1 MTITTFMRACVVG
14 ALVATAPATPTGAQ
28 SLRVAEGQA
37 HSALRVPLN
46 RALVLESDEP
56 FAELSVANPEI
67 ADIATLSERSVY
79 VLGRAPG
86 RTTLTL
92 LGADGTL
99 IANVEVQV
107 TPDLAEFKERL
118 RDLLPGEAID
128 VRTANDGIVLSGT
141 VSSVRRLDQAL
152 EIAERYAPE
161 RVLNLMVVGGSQQV
175 TLKVRFAEMS
185 RDVTKSLRGSLSVAG
200 AGSDVVVGGNAI
212 NAQITQNG
220 LGQDIVNNGLVL
232 GFPGGSVAVNLALQ
246 ALEGKGLVRTLAEP
260 NLTALSGQPAQ
271 FLAGGEVPIPI
282 IGEDNR
288 VGIEY
293 RPFGIELT
301 FTPTVVEGDVI
312 NLKLDASVSDV
323 SETASVP
330 VGGGA
335 QAFTFSRRQTTTTV
349 ELRDGQSFAIS
360 GLLEDDF
367 TDAVSQVPL
376 LGDIPILGALFR
388 SASYTS
394 EQTELVVVITAH
406 LVTPTRSEA
415 IALPTDLVRPPS
427 ENDLFLRG
435 RISGEP
441 AIRRSSRG
449 GGLDGDLSGNYG
461 YVLE

>member
-1 MTITTFMRACVVG
+1 MRWTTIMRACLLGG
-14 ALVATAPATPTGAQ
+14 ALSVGSVVAPAAAQ
-28 SLRVAEGQA
+28 ALRVAEGGVQ
-37 HSALRVPLN
+37 SALRVPLN
-46 RALVLESDEP
+46 RAIVLESDDA

-67 ADIATLSERSVY
+67 ADIATLSERTVY

-92 LGADGTL
+92 LGADGRL

-107 TPDLAEFKERL
+107 TPDIAEFKERL
-118 RDLLPGEAID
+118 RELLPGERIE

-141 VSSVRRLDQAL
+141 VSSARRLDQAI

-175 TLKVRFAEMS
+175 TLKVRFAEM
-185 RDVTKSLRGSLSVAG
+185 RRNVTKALGANVGLNGAIFGGDVTVAG
-200 AGSDVVVGGNAI
+200 SATNTLTNPTGAF
-212 NAQITQNG
+212 T
-220 LGQDIVNNGLVL
+220 L
-232 GFPGGSVAVNLALQ
+232 GFPGGSVAVDLTLQ
-246 ALEGKGLVRTLAEP
+246 ALEAKGLVRTLAEP

-271 FLAGGEVPIPI
+271 FLAGGEVPIPV

-293 RPFGIELT
+293 RPFGVELT
-301 FTPTVVEGDVI
+301 FTPTVVDGDII

-323 SETASVP
+323 SPDASVP

-349 ELRDGQSFAIS
+349 ELRDGQSFAVG
-360 GLLEDDF
+360 GLLQDDF
-367 TDAVSQVPL
+367 TDTVGQVPL
-376 LGDIPILGALFR
+376 LGNIPVLGALFR

-415 IALPTDLVRPPS
+415 IALPTDLVRPPT

-435 RISGEP
+435 RVS
-441 AIRRSSRG
+441 G
-449 GGLDGDLSGNYG
+449 GGGFDGDMSGHYG